1 MCFSAQASFGA
12 SLVLLVI
19 GILAIYKNKDT
30 KTRLFAWIPV
40 LFGVQQFC
48 EGVVWIAKTDQAFSL
63 YAQIASYGFL
73 FFAYILWPV
82 FLPLTVYLMETE
94 ERKKRCLASFLGIGA
109 VVSSGLLWI
118 MIQNG
123 IVVEVSCNHIAYFIG
138 MPDIFHYWSLF
149 WYFMATIVPFLIVSK
164 KYMRHFGFV
173 ITVSAAASLFVYS
186 YYFTS
191 VWCFFAALISTAVY
205 CLI

>member
-12 SLVLLVI
+12 SLALLVI
-19 GILAIYKNKDT
+19 GVLAICKNKDT
-30 KTRLFAWIPV
+30 KTRLFGWIPI
-40 LFGVQQFC
+40 LFGIQQFC
-48 EGVVWIAKTDQAFSL
+48 EGIVWITKTDPALSL
-63 YAQIASYGFL
+63 YTQIASYGFL
-73 FFAYILWPV
+73 FFAYSVWPV
-82 FLPLTVYLMETE
+82 FLPLSVYLMETE

-118 MIQNG
+118 IMHNG

-138 MPDIFHYWSLF
+138 MPVIFHYWSLF

-164 KYMRHFGFV
+164 KYMRNFGV
-173 ITVSAAASLFVYS
+173 LIMLSAAASLFVYS

-191 VWCFFAALISTAVY
+191 VWCFFAALISLFVY
-205 CLI
+205 FLI